1 MILSL
6 DSNVEVLYLFG
17 REFLLTLRGDEKTP
31 SQYFIWDSPDYE
43 GGTNTIRPISHE
55 NAEMFFPYSR
65 WKGNHEVGNY
75 CGLNVKFLL
84 DSEWLPPLPSQ
95 S

>member
-17 REFLLTLRGDEKTP
+17 REFLLTLRGGSEKTP

-43 GGTNTIRPISHE
+43 GGTNTIRPISAE
-55 NAEMFFPYSR
+55 NLSRYFHYSR
-65 WKGNHEVGNY
+65 WKGNHIVRDY
-75 CGLNVKFLL
+75 CGPNVKFLL
-84 DSEWLPPLPSQ
+84 DSEWIPSQ